1 MIRHLIGWSASF
13 VLLCTILSQIYRQWE
28 ARSSKGVSPWLFIGQ
43 CVASAGFLIYSW
55 LVQDVVFIVTNALLL
70 VSAAVGLGILL
81 RHRQINP
88 DEGGG
93 AEPTLE

>member
-28 ARSSKGVSPWLFIGQ
+28 ARSSKGVSAWLFIGQ

-88 DEGGG
+88 DEGEG